1 MIPVPWW
8 VLVLLGMLAGLLLA
22 DLDGV
27 WRGAW

>member
-8 VLVLLGMLAGLLLA
+8 VLVLLGLLAGLLLA

-27 WRGAW
+27 WMR